1 MFIKSSNQTVHD
13 THLED
18 GQPRW
23 IRFPIAEARLLN
35 ALVELPAY
43 CETLRHQG
51 KRRIATTFHAVVS
64 ARGQPDRLWVAC
76 SECTNLMLDDLETTV
91 A

>member
-1 MFIKSSNQTVHD
+1 MVTKNYD
-13 THLED
+13 TMVRRNHLED

-23 IRFPIAEARLLN
+23 IHFPIAEARLLSS
-35 ALVELPAY
+35 LVELPAF

-51 KRRIATTFHAVVS
+51 RRRTATTFHAVVN
-64 ARGQPDRLWVAC
+64 ARGEPDRLWVAC
-76 SECTNLMLDDLETTV
+76 SECTSLMMDDLEPTV

>member
-1 MFIKSSNQTVHD
+1 MFIKNCDLTVHD
-13 THLED
+13 KHLED

-23 IRFPIAEARLLN
+23 IRLPIAEARLLN

-51 KRRIATTFHAVVS
+51 KRRTATTFHAVVN

-76 SECTNLMLDDLETTV
+76 SECTNLMMDDLETTV